1 MFTRI
6 KAFFKELR
14 ERKKY
19 ADRIAPATIR
29 RLAVELRSLTEL
41 AVRTGSQQT
50 IPFERIQRIQMEMD
64 QLLDLVNKPEFIRLS
79 VQRRLELH
87 NSLLQSRE
95 YLIES
100 VQTTPAP
107 TDRLQ

>member
-1 MFTRI
+1 MFERI
-6 KAFFKELR
+6 KRFFTELR
-14 ERKKY
+14 ERRKY

-29 RLAVELRSLTEL
+29 TLAIELRSLTEL
-41 AVRTGSQQT
+41 AVRSGSQHS

-64 QLLDLVNKPEFIRLS
+64 QLLDLVSRPEFTRLS

-87 NSLLQSRE
+87 SSLVQSRE
-95 YLIES
+95 SLIQS